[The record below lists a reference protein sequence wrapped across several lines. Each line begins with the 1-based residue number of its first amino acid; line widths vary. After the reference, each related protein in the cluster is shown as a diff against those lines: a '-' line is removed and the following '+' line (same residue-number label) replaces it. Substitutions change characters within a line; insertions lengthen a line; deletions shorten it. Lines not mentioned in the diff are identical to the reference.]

1 MLKADIYGKKLKL
14 LSILIKLFYSFSRNF
29 YDNEILLRMYSE
41 DDFMTKLVKQL
52 DGDIILFEKSE
63 SRGDKIDRFSQYI
76 VELFLILFPFR

>member
-1 MLKADIYGKKLKL
+1 
-14 LSILIKLFYSFSRNF
+14 
-29 YDNEILLRMYSE
+29 MYSE

-76 VELFLILFPFR
+76 VELFLILFPFK